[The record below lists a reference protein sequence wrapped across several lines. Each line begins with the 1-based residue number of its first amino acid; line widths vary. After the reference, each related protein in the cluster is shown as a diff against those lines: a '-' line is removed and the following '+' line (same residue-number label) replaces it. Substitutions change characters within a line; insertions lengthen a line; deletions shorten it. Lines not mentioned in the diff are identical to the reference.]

1 MARKRQT
8 IGDNPLDAL
17 VPSAVAATK
26 TNQEGRQPDVEP
38 ERPEQEVKEDLL
50 GSETPVAATLLETE
64 DGEQEATSASTIR
77 MLKRENKELFVRI
90 KELELERVAGTE
102 AEGEGMVEG
111 YGEVSEESSGIISI
125 MRDLE
130 GELDAAFALREA
142 LEADLDAAQK
152 KLSEESAVRA
162 ELEARVESL
171 RAQAALVDQFR
182 EDIAF
187 VEQERA
193 VATARITE
201 TAAQLERITEDR
213 DSLAEQ
219 LGIAEKRI
227 EDLREKLNASNIDL
241 TDMRT
246 RLEEQKTKNDDLVEA
261 NKGFEREIRTLT
273 SKYESAEKEIEAAK
287 KALRDI
293 RTVAAETTGRAR
305 QRYYR
310 PTGKD

>member
-38 ERPEQEVKEDLL
+38 ERPEQEVTEGLP

-305 QRYYR
+305 QRYYK